1 MQKLLIYIALI
12 ISIASC
18 KGDAAVEG
26 PKKIISDNTT
36 VDLDSAQLNNAGIVT
51 DTPSIQTIHTTIK
64 ANGTVDVPPQ
74 SMVSVSFPLGG
85 YLKTTSLLPGASV
98 KKGEVIAVM
107 EDQSYVQLQQDYL
120 SAKARMDYLTEDV
133 QRQKE
138 LSDADAASKK
148 NYQLALSDFKIQQV
162 LIKSLEEK
170 LKIIGINP
178 STLNVNSISRD
189 VNLHSPINGFVTKV
203 NVNIGKY
210 VNPSDVLFE
219 LVNPDDIHAAI
230 IVFEKDI
237 NSFKAGI
244 KGVVSLADQSGTKY
258 NVEVILVAKNIDDTR
273 SGLVHCHFE
282 NPSHNLLP
290 GMFLTGV
297 FELNN
302 KATDAISEEAVVKYE
317 GKEYI
322 FLTKNGTTF
331 SLHQVETGARENGY
345 VELEPD
351 SVKVWMQTRVVVK
364 GAYALLGMLKN
375 KIEEE

>member
-1 MQKLLIYIALI
+1 MQKLLIYIVLI

-219 LVNPDDIHAAI
+219 LVNPDDIHAAVT
-230 IVFEKDI
+230 VFEKDI